1 MKFDFAI
8 LLSPRLIVHSLF
20 AECLSRAPDLIVQN
34 VSYVRKVVSLVEIFP
49 CASLGSAMFHASASI
64 GMLLVFLVLSHWF
77 LSWIAVFLLLLL
89 PLLAVLCFGLSW
101 FLASLGV
108 FSRDVGHAGEV
119 VSTILP
125 FLSPVFYLVSA
136 VSERYRFLVNLNPL
150 TFIIEQVRDVLV
162 WGKLPN
168 WGAMAA
174 YRLVSTLIACLGFV

>member
-1 MKFDFAI
+1 M
-8 LLSPRLIVHSLF
+8 
-20 AECLSRAPDLIVQN
+20 
-34 VSYVRKVVSLVEIFP
+34 SLVEIFP